1 MANTEET
8 SVPLLLIDTAG
19 CGLLELD
26 EEDSQSKGNP
36 GESPAGIPGPSHS
49 MGWKCGLAVKS
60 IASLSEDPR
69 SVPSTL
75 IGQLT
80 IAFDSSSRS

>member
-1 MANTEET
+1 MADTEET

-36 GESPAGIPGPSHS
+36 GESPTSVHLS
-49 MGWKCGLAVKS
+49 FSDCFYNKSLHGLEMCLSSYSRS
-60 IASLSEDPR
+60 I
-69 SVPSTL
+69 PSTL
-75 IGQLT
+75 I
-80 IAFDSSSRS
+80 R